1 MGDHYLK
8 SALSTIGY
16 PKHFI
21 GIMDKVGITNI
32 QTLLN
37 KHPSFA
43 VAGPVDQAG
52 VKELLAT
59 LHAVDPGMNEA
70 GAASEAWPVDG
81 ENETTNCAQFVNLVI
96 ECRLQRA
103 AASAHAARK
112 ATAAAEEEL
121 PKTVAPPTA
130 TSTTTGAT
138 ADTEARKQHQIA
150 LAQYT
155 FWEIVYSTKTS
166 SDERIA
172 NSIIAKEFENFR
184 EGHRIHN
191 NALGSIT
198 LQRDVRPVKTTT
210 DFLGDVVT
218 KTKHEAAEVEITNK
232 EIALEQ
238 LRRQCEGWSIAGTF
252 DPAGLKDDA
261 RPPIRC
267 KQEESKVT
275 YIASIDGQRTVV
287 EKDLFAT
294 REGMLIKY
302 TAIKQV
308 ADQYNLGAV
317 GIVALSTQVDKAFWD
332 AILRGHTADSA
343 MRKAV
348 IEDHHN
354 VAAHH
359 GVDAEARG
367 QSSQATTTAGA
378 TPATTST
385 KAAGKRSVD
394 RSTDEQM
401 AAKERHILNQQAQI
415 ENLKK
420 GRGKGSGGWNQGGG
434 KGGGRGNPSW
444 VPQGWNYVGPPQPQF
459 YPQYGKGM
467 GKGAGW
473 QQGGYQQQQMTP
485 PQVRPRFADHVC
497 ADFNLRA
504 CATPC
509 PNGRQHV
516 CGNCGGQHPWKA
528 CPTK

>member
-8 SALSTIGY
+8 SALRTIGY

-103 AASAHAARK
+103 AASAHAARM

-172 NSIIAKEFENFR
+172 NSIIAKENENFR

-191 NALGSIT
+191 NALGSLT

-218 KTKHEAAEVEITNK
+218 KTKHEAAEVEISNK

-238 LRRQCEGWSIAGTF
+238 LRRQCEGWSIAGAF
-252 DPAGLKDDA
+252 DPAGLKDEA

-317 GIVALSTQVDKAFWD
+317 GILAISAQVDKAFWD

-378 TPATTST
+378 TPAATST
-385 KAAGKRSVD
+385 KAAGKRSAD
-394 RSTDEQM
+394 RSADEQM